1 MSVEPERVRNLE
13 LAQAEQM
20 GRGEERWE
28 GQKRL
33 NEQLSGT
40 ISNHERRLVAL
51 EKRVMYFAGVS
62 AALGALLGGVASRLL
77 I

>member
-1 MSVEPERVRNLE
+1 MSEEQERVRNLE
-13 LAQAEQM
+13 LAQAEQT

-40 ISNHERRLVAL
+40 LKNHERRLVAL

-62 AALGALLGGVASRLL
+62 AALGALLGGVASRFLV
-77 I
+77 

>member
-1 MSVEPERVRNLE
+1 MSLDLERLRNLE
-13 LAQAEQM
+13 LAQAEQT

-33 NEQLSGT
+33 NEQLADT
-40 ISNHERRLVAL
+40 LTNHERRLVAL
-51 EKRVMYFAGVS
+51 EKRVMYFSGVS
-62 AALGALLGGVASRLL
+62 AALGASLGGIVSKFL